1 MPSNYKTLITIFI
14 MLTSSYYG
22 QQKESIQ
29 EHVIT
34 QLFGEFNIPQKQKR
48 PFLKP
53 DASLAVKLNPLT
65 YLSGGLLYVYQNV
78 ISVHI
83 QADCQYHISCSE
95 NMKQSIK
102 KRGIIVGILNGLNQ
116 LSNCGGNITQDYPP
130 YKITSLGKINNAIE

>member
-1 MPSNYKTLITIFI
+1 MPSSYKTLLTLFI

-29 EHVIT
+29 EHIMT
-34 QLFGEFNIPQKQKR
+34 QLFGDFNIPQKQKR

-53 DASLAVKLNPLT
+53 DASIAVKLNPLT

-78 ISVHI
+78 ISEHI

-102 KRGIIVGILNGLNQ
+102 KRGLFVGILNGLNQ
-116 LSNCGGNITQDYPP
+116 LSNCGGNITQDYPT

>member
-1 MPSNYKTLITIFI
+1 MPLSHKTLLIVFA
-14 MLTSSYYG
+14 LLPNYLYA
-22 QQKESIQ
+22 QQKQIVQ
-29 EHVIT
+29 EQVIN
-34 QLFGEFNIPQKQKR
+34 QLFNDFKLPQKQKR

-65 YLSGGLLYVYQNV
+65 YVSGGLLYVYQNI
-78 ISVHI
+78 ISEHI

-102 KRGIIVGILNGLNQ
+102 KRGFFVGILNGLNQ
-116 LSNCGGNITQDYPP
+116 LSNCGGNITQDYPT

>member
-1 MPSNYKTLITIFI
+1 MPSSYKTLLTMFI

-22 QQKESIQ
+22 QQKECID
-29 EHVIT
+29 EYVMA
-34 QLFGEFNIPQKQKR
+34 QLFGDFKTPQKQKR

-65 YLSGGLLYVYQNV
+65 YLSGGLLYMYQNV
-78 ISVHI
+78 ISEHI
-83 QADCQYHISCSE
+83 QANCQYHISCSE

-102 KRGIIVGILNGLNQ
+102 KRGLFVGILNGLNQ
-116 LSNCGGNITQDYPP
+116 LSNCGGNITQDYPT

>member
-1 MPSNYKTLITIFI
+1 

>member
-1 MPSNYKTLITIFI
+1 MPSSYKTLLTLFI

-22 QQKESIQ
+22 QQKDSIQ
-29 EHVIT
+29 EHIMT
-34 QLFGEFNIPQKQKR
+34 QLFGDFNIPQKQKR

-53 DASLAVKLNPLT
+53 DASIAVRLNPLT

-78 ISVHI
+78 ISEHI

-102 KRGIIVGILNGLNQ
+102 KRGLFVGILNGLNQ
-116 LSNCGGNITQDYPP
+116 LSNCGGNITQDYPT

>member
-1 MPSNYKTLITIFI
+1 MPSSYKTLLTLFI

-29 EHVIT
+29 EHIMT
-34 QLFGEFNIPQKQKR
+34 QLFGDFNIPQKQKR

-53 DASLAVKLNPLT
+53 DASIAVKLNPLT

-78 ISVHI
+78 ISEHI
-83 QADCQYHISCSE
+83 QADCQHHISCSE

-102 KRGIIVGILNGLNQ
+102 KRGLFVGILNGLNQ
-116 LSNCGGNITQDYPP
+116 LSNCGGNITQDYPT